1 MSPPAAVHQDVSY
14 ALGGQT
20 ASECSGPQDGQR
32 PTAGKQHVVQSS
44 YSASAVKVPLA
55 NISIYDGV

>member
-44 YSASAVKVPLA
+44 YSASAVKVPLT